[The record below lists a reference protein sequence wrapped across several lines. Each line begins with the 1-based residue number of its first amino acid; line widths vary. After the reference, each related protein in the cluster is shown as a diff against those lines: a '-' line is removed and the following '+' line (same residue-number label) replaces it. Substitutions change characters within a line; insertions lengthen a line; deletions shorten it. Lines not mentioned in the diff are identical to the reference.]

1 MPVDIINFPFQSQND
16 KCLVLSNGQWAAT
29 GLGSSWKRIFIGIR
43 YCVEDIGTNLNSG
56 TGFFIG
62 VMSNPTTDSNGN
74 LNNGY
79 LSATPGH
86 MAGVYNHYTSGN
98 ITRYADA
105 TRVSYFQTGRGIV
118 RVGASSSLSSSFVA
132 TPMMGSIPFG
142 TKRFAMIVEL
152 TKSVVAS
159 TYTLFIYAAFPTSNT
174 SPSAWPPGNLT
185 LQQFVNAMLTGSYT
199 SARDLLNVYEGSSTY
214 TSTNYQSV
222 PVNEGANGP
231 LNSIHITW
239 GRTSPRLAISDVCY
253 VIKE

>member
-1 MPVDIINFPFQSQND
+1 MPVDIVNFPFQSQSD

-29 GLGSSWKRIFIGIR
+29 GLGSSWRWIFIGIR

-56 TGFFIG
+56 TGFFVG

-74 LNNGY
+74 LNNGF

-86 MAGVYNHYTSGN
+86 MAGLYNYYTSGT
-98 ITRYADA
+98 IARYADA
-105 TRVSYFQTGRGIV
+105 TRVSYSQTGRGIV
-118 RVGASSSLSSSFVA
+118 RVGANSTLGSSFVA

-142 TKRFAMIVEL
+142 TKRFALILSLV
-152 TKSVVAS
+152 KSQVAS
-159 TYTLFIYAAFPTSNT
+159 TYTLSIYAAFPISSTN
-174 SPSAWPPGNLT
+174 PSAWPPGNLT

-199 SARDLLNVYEGSSTY
+199 SARDLLNTYEGSSTY
-214 TSTNYQSV
+214 GSANYQTV
-222 PVNEGANGP
+222 PVDEGTNGP

-239 GRTSPRLAISDVCY
+239 GRSSPRLAISDVCY